1 MGVVGQP
8 KVPQHTHTKKNY
20 KKMKFV
26 FASACFAVMQA
37 MRTGMNLSPTSHP
50 GSHADCGWSGISKE
64 KCESNHACAYNQVGG
79 EEPTCFYKFKC
90 LEAGCENSC
99 KAQGCVW
106 NPLVGAQSEVQ
117 HAYNCYHPNTKPL
130 PPASKSGHTGTHAD
144 CGYAGIPE
152 ADCVASGQCAFNGGL
167 VSEPTCFWK
176 VDCVEYGTEEQCN
189 AKGCT
194 WDPEGSKGNGFFCY
208 LSNSKPLPLG
218 VQP

>member
-1 MGVVGQP
+1 MLVPTTKSVARNQP
-8 KVPQHTHTKKNY
+8 
-20 KKMKFV
+20 V
-26 FASACFAVMQA
+26 FTNSNVWKLVA
-37 MRTGMNLSPTSHP
+37 RTPAKP
-50 GSHADCGWSGISKE
+50 
-64 KCESNHACAYNQVGG
+64 
-79 EEPTCFYKFKC
+79 
-90 LEAGCENSC
+90 
-99 KAQGCVW
+99 
-106 NPLVGAQSEVQ
+106 
-117 HAYNCYHPNTKPL
+117 KPL

-208 LSNSKPLPLG
+208 HSNSKPLPLG